1 MDNKDFELF
10 LKIKEQLDRLNNI
23 ALTFHYS
30 IEVDYKCSFS
40 SNTYFLNI
48 NIPLDEYFTAKIVFR
63 SSINNNFFMDF
74 YFCFMQKCVDDYN
87 NHLAWIQIVPLK
99 RYVPDA
105 ILALGSYFKGRYNIV
120 GNSISASGEHVIHQI
135 YSNKAA
141 LSSMCKKST
150 CWDMHGNLKSK
161 FTDWKSE
168 AISLV
173 ISKEFPP
180 CRIVTGIKKD
190 QQVHYDNSYGLHG
203 SNGTY
208 VENVNQTWCLV
219 FKVKR
224 IGIEVDTS
232 ADFIIDIH
240 KYITKK
246 LMSQLGWGK
255 ITKERLE
262 FLNNI
267 LKNKT
272 LKVICRDLSIAPIYR
287 NFVPLEYDNW
297 ETALDTQIVF
307 ITIEQPK
314 LIRNIRV

>member
-120 GNSISASGEHVIHQI
+120 GNSIRASGEHVIHQI

-232 ADFIIDIH
+232 ADIIIDIH

-297 ETALDTQIVF
+297 ETALDTILF
-307 ITIEQPK
+307 K
-314 LIRNIRV
+314 S

>member
-1 MDNKDFELF
+1 
-10 LKIKEQLDRLNNI
+10 
-23 ALTFHYS
+23 
-30 IEVDYKCSFS
+30 
-40 SNTYFLNI
+40 
-48 NIPLDEYFTAKIVFR
+48 
-63 SSINNNFFMDF
+63 
-74 YFCFMQKCVDDYN
+74 
-87 NHLAWIQIVPLK
+87 
-99 RYVPDA
+99 
-105 ILALGSYFKGRYNIV
+105 
-120 GNSISASGEHVIHQI
+120 
-135 YSNKAA
+135 
-141 LSSMCKKST
+141 
-150 CWDMHGNLKSK
+150 MHGNLKSK

-173 ISKEFPP
+173 ISKEVPP

-297 ETALDTQIVF
+297 ETALDTILF
-307 ITIEQPK
+307 K
-314 LIRNIRV
+314 S

>member
-208 VENVNQTWCLV
+208 VENVNQTWCL
-219 FKVKR
+219 
-224 IGIEVDTS
+224 
-232 ADFIIDIH
+232 
-240 KYITKK
+240 K
-246 LMSQLGWGK
+246 LN
-255 ITKERLE
+255 E
-262 FLNNI
+262 
-267 LKNKT
+267 
-272 LKVICRDLSIAPIYR
+272 
-287 NFVPLEYDNW
+287 
-297 ETALDTQIVF
+297 
-307 ITIEQPK
+307 
-314 LIRNIRV
+314 

>member
-203 SNGTY
+203 SNGAY

-297 ETALDTQIVF
+297 ETALDTILF
-307 ITIEQPK
+307 K
-314 LIRNIRV
+314 S

>member
-224 IGIEVDTS
+224 IGIEVNTS

-297 ETALDTQIVF
+297 ETALDTILF
-307 ITIEQPK
+307 K
-314 LIRNIRV
+314 S

>member
-74 YFCFMQKCVDDYN
+74 YFCFMQKCVDDCN

-297 ETALDTQIVF
+297 ETALDTILF
-307 ITIEQPK
+307 K
-314 LIRNIRV
+314 S

>member
-180 CRIVTGIKKD
+180 CRIVTGIKRD

-297 ETALDTQIVF
+297 ETALDTILF
-307 ITIEQPK
+307 K
-314 LIRNIRV
+314 S

>member
-1 MDNKDFELF
+1 MNPK
-10 LKIKEQLDRLNNI
+10 
-23 ALTFHYS
+23 Y
-30 IEVDYKCSFS
+30 
-40 SNTYFLNI
+40 
-48 NIPLDEYFTAKIVFR
+48 
-63 SSINNNFFMDF
+63 
-74 YFCFMQKCVDDYN
+74 
-87 NHLAWIQIVPLK
+87 
-99 RYVPDA
+99 
-105 ILALGSYFKGRYNIV
+105 
-120 GNSISASGEHVIHQI
+120 
-135 YSNKAA
+135 
-141 LSSMCKKST
+141 
-150 CWDMHGNLKSK
+150 
-161 FTDWKSE
+161 
-168 AISLV
+168 

-297 ETALDTQIVF
+297 ETALDTILF
-307 ITIEQPK
+307 K
-314 LIRNIRV
+314 S

>member
-272 LKVICRDLSIAPIYR
+272 LKIICRDLSIAPIYR

-297 ETALDTQIVF
+297 ETALDTILF
-307 ITIEQPK
+307 K
-314 LIRNIRV
+314 S

>member
-297 ETALDTQIVF
+297 ETALDTILF
-307 ITIEQPK
+307 K
-314 LIRNIRV
+314 S

>member
-232 ADFIIDIH
+232 ADFVIDIH

-297 ETALDTQIVF
+297 ETALDTILF
-307 ITIEQPK
+307 K
-314 LIRNIRV
+314 S

>member
-150 CWDMHGNLKSK
+150 CWDIHGNLKSK

-297 ETALDTQIVF
+297 ETALDTILF
-307 ITIEQPK
+307 K
-314 LIRNIRV
+314 S

>member
-203 SNGTY
+203 FNGTY

-297 ETALDTQIVF
+297 ETALDTILF
-307 ITIEQPK
+307 K
-314 LIRNIRV
+314 S

>member
-297 ETALDTQIVF
+297 ETALDTILFKSLFAACYV
-307 ITIEQPK
+307 
-314 LIRNIRV
+314 V

>member
-246 LMSQLGWGK
+246 IMSQLGWGK

-297 ETALDTQIVF
+297 ETALDTILF
-307 ITIEQPK
+307 K
-314 LIRNIRV
+314 S

>member
-99 RYVPDA
+99 GYVPDA

-297 ETALDTQIVF
+297 ETALDTILF
-307 ITIEQPK
+307 K
-314 LIRNIRV
+314 S

>member
-63 SSINNNFFMDF
+63 SSINNNFSMDF

-190 QQVHYDNSYGLHG
+190 KQVHYDNSYGLHG

-297 ETALDTQIVF
+297 ETALDTILF
-307 ITIEQPK
+307 K
-314 LIRNIRV
+314 S

>member
-48 NIPLDEYFTAKIVFR
+48 NIPLDEYFTVKIVFR

-297 ETALDTQIVF
+297 ETALDTILF
-307 ITIEQPK
+307 K
-314 LIRNIRV
+314 S

>member
-30 IEVDYKCSFS
+30 IELDYKCSFS

-297 ETALDTQIVF
+297 ETALDTILF
-307 ITIEQPK
+307 K
-314 LIRNIRV
+314 S

>member
-63 SSINNNFFMDF
+63 SSINNKFFMDF

-297 ETALDTQIVF
+297 ETALDTILF
-307 ITIEQPK
+307 K
-314 LIRNIRV
+314 S

>member
-297 ETALDTQIVF
+297 ETALDTLLF
-307 ITIEQPK
+307 K
-314 LIRNIRV
+314 S

>member
-180 CRIVTGIKKD
+180 CRIVIGIKKD

-297 ETALDTQIVF
+297 ETALDTILF
-307 ITIEQPK
+307 K
-314 LIRNIRV
+314 S

>member
-240 KYITKK
+240 MYITKK

-297 ETALDTQIVF
+297 ETALDTILF
-307 ITIEQPK
+307 K
-314 LIRNIRV
+314 S

>member
-1 MDNKDFELF
+1 FIFLMDNKDFELF

-297 ETALDTQIVF
+297 ETALDTILF
-307 ITIEQPK
+307 K
-314 LIRNIRV
+314 S

>member
-150 CWDMHGNLKSK
+150 CWDRHGNLKSK

-297 ETALDTQIVF
+297 ETALDTILF
-307 ITIEQPK
+307 K
-314 LIRNIRV
+314 S

>member
-74 YFCFMQKCVDDYN
+74 YFCFMQKYVDDYN

-297 ETALDTQIVF
+297 ETALDTILF
-307 ITIEQPK
+307 K
-314 LIRNIRV
+314 S

>member
-173 ISKEFPP
+173 ISKEFSP

-297 ETALDTQIVF
+297 ETALDTILF
-307 ITIEQPK
+307 K
-314 LIRNIRV
+314 S

>member
-287 NFVPLEYDNW
+287 NFVPLECDNW
-297 ETALDTQIVF
+297 ETALDTILF
-307 ITIEQPK
+307 K
-314 LIRNIRV
+314 S

>member
-232 ADFIIDIH
+232 ADLIIDIH

-297 ETALDTQIVF
+297 ETALDTILF
-307 ITIEQPK
+307 K
-314 LIRNIRV
+314 S

>member
-297 ETALDTQIVF
+297 ETALN
-307 ITIEQPK
+307 TILFK
-314 LIRNIRV
+314 S